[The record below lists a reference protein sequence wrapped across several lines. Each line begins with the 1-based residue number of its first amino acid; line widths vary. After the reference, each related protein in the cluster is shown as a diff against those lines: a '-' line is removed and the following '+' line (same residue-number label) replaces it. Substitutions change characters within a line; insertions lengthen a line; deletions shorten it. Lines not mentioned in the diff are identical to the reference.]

1 MLLGFSG
8 SSIALTLTVVKH
20 LNNQADNQLSNPQKG
35 RYLTMTKKELIHEV
49 AYETGISISDSKEI
63 VTSLFHV
70 MTEALLRGEEVR
82 IANLATFK
90 VVDRAPRLIH
100 TSTGEIMKGLAGK
113 RVKVRMSETVRRVLD
128 PAFRDGKKN

>member
-1 MLLGFSG
+1 
-8 SSIALTLTVVKH
+8 
-20 LNNQADNQLSNPQKG
+20 
-35 RYLTMTKKELIHEV
+35 MTKKELIHEV

-63 VTSLFHV
+63 VDALFKILTS
-70 MTEALLRGEEVR
+70 TLLRGEDIS
-82 IANLATFK
+82 IANFATFK

-100 TSTGEIMKGLAGK
+100 TSTGEVEKGVHGK

>member
-1 MLLGFSG
+1 
-8 SSIALTLTVVKH
+8 
-20 LNNQADNQLSNPQKG
+20 
-35 RYLTMTKKELIHEV
+35 MTKKELIHEV

-70 MTEALLRGEEVR
+70 MTEALLLGEEVR
-82 IANLATFK
+82 IANFATFK

-100 TSTGEIMKGLAGK
+100 TSTGEVEKGAHGK

-128 PAFRDGKKN
+128 PAFREGKKS